1 MTANDRT
8 AAVVA
13 AALALMR
20 AGQFDLGANLLGT
33 EPGADPAILLA
44 RAELELERDFWLRTN
59 GSDPALAAA
68 AEAAERSS
76 DPALRWEVGLLRLR
90 QDYGRAFLGDGGA
103 FVRPDAHSAELKAEF
118 TERAA
123 TLHATA
129 PSPGRA
135 GWAAFWRGIVT
146 ENIAGD
152 DSGADPHYAE
162 ALALGEQHGDDILT
176 SYALRHLGAHADPE
190 TARDYHVRSRRLRQV
205 AGFVPSALAE
215 QLMLAELEIQAGQGE
230 TGRVLAGE
238 VCEWATALGLD
249 GLAGFAKQLASEG

>member
-1 MTANDRT
+1 MTENDRT

-13 AALALMR
+13 AALALMS
-20 AGQFDLGANLLGT
+20 AGQFDLGANLLAT

-68 AEAAERSS
+68 AEAAERSG

-90 QDYGRAFLGDGGA
+90 QDYGRAFLGDGGT
-103 FVRPDAHSAELKAEF
+103 FVHPDQHSAELKAAF

-123 TLHATA
+123 AVHGAA

-135 GWAAFWRGIVT
+135 GWAAFWRGLVA

-152 DSGADPHYAE
+152 GAGAEGHYAE
-162 ALALGEQHGDDILT
+162 ALATAEATGDGLVA
-176 SYALRHLGAHADPE
+176 SYALRHLSAYVGPE
-190 TARDYHVRSRRLRQV
+190 TARAYHLRSRRLRQA
-205 AGFVPSALAE
+205 AGFVTGVLAE
-215 QLMLAELEIQAGQGE
+215 QVELAELEIQAGQGE
-230 TGRVLAGE
+230 TGQLLASEVHEWASALGIAALAGY
-238 VCEWATALGLD
+238 
-249 GLAGFAKQLASEG
+249 AKQLAS